1 MTDMLQSTFDEG
13 LRRAFMDYFA
23 ELGVTV
29 RRWDA
34 LFDELDRA
42 DNTILVRRDDAGT
55 IVGFAL
61 LTCREMSGGFYAAS
75 VGSVDELYVAPDHR
89 GQGHGRGLL
98 AAAENHLRRLG
109 CGFVLL
115 TSDTAGDFYRRCGYR
130 REPRIHAKNSDPV
143 FVKALEPAA
152 RM

>member
-1 MTDMLQSTFDEG
+1 MIDTLQSTFDEG

-42 DNTILVRRDDAGT
+42 DNA

-75 VGSVDELYVAPDHR
+75 VGSVD
-89 GQGHGRGLL
+89 
-98 AAAENHLRRLG
+98 
-109 CGFVLL
+109 
-115 TSDTAGDFYRRCGYR
+115 
-130 REPRIHAKNSDPV
+130 
-143 FVKALEPAA
+143 
-152 RM
+152 